1 MGMEFVFINVKE
13 PKDALQLAKEPE
25 IRSHVARYQWKQ
37 AENRPSL
44 KRKRNAVVSI
54 CMGADCCPAWQPR
67 SDSETDFHD
76 SSGHSSTLPFPFQLG
91 GLRVDPFRSYPI
103 DFRPFVPVLV
113 DHYLMDMAVD
123 IPELDLP
130 GNKGL
135 LRTSWF
141 PLVMSEPA
149 LFLVIMLL
157 AASHYAS
164 LNEHT
169 ADMKINLLSLRC
181 EAVQA
186 INDSLKYQR
195 PDRVSDALVGAIA
208 KMGSYEAMFGNI
220 DNYSVHMKGLTRA
233 VGLRGGLTALGL
245 NGLLR
250 RIVVWIDR
258 NAAFLHGSTLYFPGA
273 TFVPG
278 QALPDPNPGHF
289 LASS

>member
-25 IRSHVARYQWKQ
+25 IRSHVARYQWRNVG
-37 AENRPSL
+37 NRQSP
-44 KRKRNAVVSI
+44 KRKRNAAVSI
-54 CMGADCCPAWQPR
+54 CMGVDCCPAWYSS
-67 SDSETDFHD
+67 SDSETD
-76 SSGHSSTLPFPFQLG
+76 SSNSSNQSSPVSIPAQLG

-103 DFRPFVPVLV
+103 EFKPFMPVLV

-123 IPELDLP
+123 IPELDQP

-135 LRTSWF
+135 LRTRWF

-164 LNEHT
+164 VNDHT
-169 ADMKINLLSLRC
+169 ADTKLNLLSLRC

-186 INDSLKYQR
+186 INDALEHQQS
-195 PDRVSDALVGAIA
+195 DRVSDALVGAIA
-208 KMGSYEAMFGNI
+208 KMGSYEAMYGDM
-220 DNYSVHMKGLTRA
+220 DNYSVHMRGLWRA
-233 VGLRGGLTALGL
+233 VELRGGLATLGL

-258 NAAFLHGSTLYFPGA
+258 NAAFLHGSALYFPGA
-273 TFVPG
+273 AFVPG
-278 QALPDPNPGHF
+278 QVLPDPNPGQF
-289 LASS
+289 LAIS

>member
-1 MGMEFVFINVKE
+1 
-13 PKDALQLAKEPE
+13 
-25 IRSHVARYQWKQ
+25 
-37 AENRPSL
+37 
-44 KRKRNAVVSI
+44 
-54 CMGADCCPAWQPR
+54 
-67 SDSETDFHD
+67 
-76 SSGHSSTLPFPFQLG
+76 
-91 GLRVDPFRSYPI
+91 
-103 DFRPFVPVLV
+103 
-113 DHYLMDMAVD
+113 MDMAVD
-123 IPELDLP
+123 IPELDQP

-141 PLVMSEPA
+141 PLVMTEPA

-164 LNEHT
+164 LQDQSNEV
-169 ADMKINLLSLRC
+169 KLNLLSLRC
-181 EAVQA
+181 EAIQA

-208 KMGSYEAMFGNI
+208 KMGSYEAMYG
-220 DNYSVHMKGLTRA
+220 DMDSYSVHMKGLRRA
-233 VGLRGGLTALGL
+233 VGQRGGLTALGL

-258 NAAFLHGSTLYFPGA
+258 NAAFLHGWSLYFPGA